1 MKGVRQSLY
10 ALAAAWPL
18 IGACAPS
25 AGTEIVFVSCPILRN
40 TNIPCWLGES
50 DGDLYY
56 LGPQGDLTAA
66 FYPPEFRHRMLVE
79 AVIADGP
86 QVCGGIALKSVRV
99 SVLPELDINCNSMLP
114 AAGYPDPPHMRGT
127 GPSGVRGGAAPPPP
141 ERPKPAEYQAPFK
154 ARTFTASFNADGERL
169 WQSAQTAI
177 AEAARYA
184 SAASASRIEVTG
196 YRAAMRLSN
205 GQKFVEQEG
214 IAQRRADAVLQA
226 LRTIGVPERARVVVS
241 WQRAAVAASGLEANL
256 NARRVSILV
265 VP

>member
-1 MKGVRQSLY
+1 MKGVRRSVF
-10 ALAAAWPL
+10 AFAAAWPV

-25 AGTEIVFVSCPILRN
+25 AGTEVVFVSCPILRN
-40 TNIPCWLGES
+40 TSLPCWLGES
-50 DGDLYY
+50 DGELYY

-141 ERPKPAEYQAPFK
+141 ERPKPMEFQAPFT
-154 ARTFTASFNADGERL
+154 ARTFTATFNADSERL
-169 WQSAQTAI
+169 WQSAQNSI

-184 SAASASRIEVTG
+184 GAAAASRIEITG

-205 GQKFVEQEG
+205 GLKFIEQDD

-226 LRTIGVPERARVVVS
+226 LRTIGVPERARLVVN
-241 WQRAAVAASGLEANL
+241 WQRAAVAARSLDENL

>member
-1 MKGVRQSLY
+1 MKGVRQSVF
-10 ALAAAWPL
+10 AFAAAWPML
-18 IGACAPS
+18 GACSPS
-25 AGTEIVFVSCPILRN
+25 AGTEVVFVSCPILRN
-40 TNIPCWLGES
+40 TNLPCWLGER
-50 DGDLYY
+50 DGELYY

-127 GPSGVRGGAAPPPP
+127 GPSGVRGGAAPPLP
-141 ERPKPAEYQAPFK
+141 ERPRPMEFQAPFT
-154 ARTFTASFNADGERL
+154 ARTFTATFNADSERL
-169 WQSAQTAI
+169 WQPAQTSI

-184 SAASASRIEVTG
+184 SAGSASRIEITG

-205 GQKFVEQEG
+205 GVNFIEQG
-214 IAQRRADAVLQA
+214 DIAQRRADAVLQA
-226 LRTIGVPERARVVVS
+226 LRTVGVPERARLVVN
-241 WQRAAVAASGLEANL
+241 WQHAAVAARGLDENL

-265 VP
+265 MP

>member
-1 MKGVRQSLY
+1 MNGARQSLL
-10 ALAAAWPL
+10 AFAAAWPL

-25 AGTEIVFVSCPILRN
+25 AGTEVVFVSCPILRN
-40 TNIPCWLGES
+40 TSVPCWLGES
-50 DGDLYY
+50 EGELYY

-99 SVLPELDINCNSMLP
+99 SVLPDLDINCNSMLP

-127 GPSGVRGGAAPPPP
+127 GPSGIRGGAVPPPP
-141 ERPKPAEYQAPFK
+141 ERPKPAEYQAPFR
-154 ARTFTASFNADGERL
+154 ARTFTATFNADGERL

-184 SAASASRIEVTG
+184 SAASASRIEITG
-196 YRAAMRLSN
+196 YRAAMRLTN
-205 GQKFVEQEG
+205 GRKFIEQQG
-214 IAQRRADAVLQA
+214 VAQRRADAVFQA
-226 LRTIGVPERARVVVS
+226 LRTIGVPERTRVVLD
-241 WQRAAVAASGLEANL
+241 WQRTPLEARGLEANL
-256 NARRVSILV
+256 NARRVSILI